1 MRRTILFAAVLALLM
16 VGCGGFPP
24 RVEVVQ
30 VGDIQVIEHI
40 DTDDA
45 PAACGDRQG
54 WAGCYGRIA
63 GVHHVWRS
71 SLVANHTVL
80 HEHGHAQGMR
90 HGPWETDFIGR
101 KCTKITASGGHY
113 VAGKT
118 LCVGPRGETIY

>member
-1 MRRTILFAAVLALLM
+1 MSRLLLLICLCSLALA
-16 VGCGGFPP
+16 GCGGFPP
-24 RVEVVQ
+24 RVQVVQ

-40 DTDDA
+40 DTEDA

-54 WAGCYGRIA
+54 WAGCYGRIG
-63 GVHHVWRS
+63 GVHHIWRS

-80 HEHGHAQGMR
+80 HEYGHAQGMR
-90 HGPWETDFIGR
+90 HGPYETDFAGR

-118 LCVGPRGETIY
+118 LCVGRDGETIY